1 MTAVIC
7 TPPTTDEQVV
17 AAVHSTQGVPLV
29 VDHFQEPGVHLVS
42 LQCEMP
48 KGQDLVDLT
57 THAAL
62 ELALQ
67 LISNALGDAGVS
79 EWEGAQDCR
88 ILSLE
93 GEDPATSLDVVH
105 QPLIGNTI
113 SVLSDL
119 HQGPAQ
125 ELEGLSTV
133 QARTLAMM
141 LLEASLSS

>member
-1 MTAVIC
+1 MTAFC
-7 TPPTTDEQVV
+7 TAPTTDEQVV
-17 AAVHSTQGVPLV
+17 AAVHSTLGVPLV
-29 VDHFQEPGVHLVS
+29 VDHYQEPGLHLVGLKADAS
-42 LQCEMP
+42 QGL
-48 KGQDLVDLT
+48 DLT
-57 THAAL
+57 PHAAL

-67 LISNALGDAGVS
+67 LISHALGEPGVS

-119 HQGPAQ
+119 QEGPAQ
-125 ELEGLSTV
+125 ALEGLSTKE
-133 QARTLAMM
+133 ARTLALM